1 MINVAWKAEP
11 GGDAV
16 NVTLTVGDH
25 SGADGHT
32 VRLEAGQKLRATWL
46 DKGDARTTA
55 VDVECVDPADPDA
68 VVLGFHGDVTLGAVG
83 AGRVELVSTSG
94 WLEVGRLD
102 AVANFSA
109 HTGRLW
115 RQAPGA
121 GVRFPKVLRTPAHA
135 RLLARDFVEQEGPQ
149 HRSTVDRLPIAIDPP
164 RAQERIDQE
173 VG

>member
-1 MINVAWKAEP
+1 MIDIAWKLD
-11 GGDAV
+11 GDDAV
-16 NVTLTVGDH
+16 LVTLTVGDS

-32 VRLEAGQKLRATWL
+32 VRLDAGQKLRATWL
-46 DKGDARTTA
+46 DEGDARTTA
-55 VDVECVDPADPDA
+55 VDVECVDPGDADP

-102 AVANFSA
+102 AVANFST

-115 RQAPGA
+115 RDAPGA

-135 RLLARDFVEQEGPQ
+135 RSLARDYVAQEGPQ
-149 HRSTVDRLPIAIDPP
+149 QPSTIDRLPIAVDPP
-164 RAQERIDQE
+164 RAHERIDLE

>member
-1 MINVAWKAEP
+1 MISIAWKAERD
-11 GGDAV
+11 GDAV
-16 NVTLTVGDH
+16 SVTLTVGDH

-55 VDVECVDPADPDA
+55 LDVECVDPVDADPL
-68 VVLGFHGDVTLGAVG
+68 VLGFHGDVTLGALST
-83 AGRVELVSTSG
+83 GRVELVSTSG

-102 AVANFSA
+102 AVASFSGHA
-109 HTGRLW
+109 SRLW
-115 RQAPGA
+115 RDAPGT

-135 RLLARDFVEQEGPQ
+135 QALARDFVEQEGPQ
-149 HRSTVDRLPIAIDPP
+149 HRSTVDRLPIAVEPP
-164 RAQERIDQE
+164 KAQERVDLE